1 MLSTA
6 SLSSYK
12 VDYLDSTVS
21 SQLVDTIITQQIAA
35 LNDAGN
41 NPMDLFLGATGK
53 ILLNV
58 NGSNSLQISNSNA
71 MTSIVSTAG
80 LGLQLVPTDTTKTMV
95 LGSVT
100 FTETS
105 TAQNMITNKPK
116 LNIVS
121 DLQLTGN
128 EVVTGDLLTAGA
140 LVAVPATKKAGGWL
154 GLATVVAV
162 YPANIQ
168 MAVDASRGQAQVPGP
183 AWVAWARL
191 PLQLPML
198 RDAWR
203 LTR

>member
-1 MLSTA
+1 MTSCPDT
-6 SLSSYK
+6 S
-12 VDYLDSTVS
+12 
-21 SQLVDTIITQQIAA
+21 LVDSRPSGSGVLSKFHDPSATPAEDRARLRFAA
-35 LNDAGN
+35 MMLTVGVLHFVV
-41 NPMDLFLGATGK
+41 PGPFRK
-53 ILLNV
+53 I
-58 NGSNSLQISNSNA
+58 
-71 MTSIVSTAG
+71 
-80 LGLQLVPTDTTKTMV
+80 VPRWFPWREQAVMWSGV
-95 LGSVT
+95 A
-100 FTETS
+100 E
-105 TAQNMITNKPK
+105 I
-116 LNIVS
+116 
-121 DLQLTGN
+121 
-128 EVVTGDLLTAGA
+128 TAGA